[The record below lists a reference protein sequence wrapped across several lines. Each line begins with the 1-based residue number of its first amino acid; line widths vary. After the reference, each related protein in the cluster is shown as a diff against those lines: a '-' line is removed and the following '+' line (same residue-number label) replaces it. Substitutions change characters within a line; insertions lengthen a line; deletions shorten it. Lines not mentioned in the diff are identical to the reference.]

1 MSIQTIK
8 PGDTA
13 YIVQRARV
21 LAARPR
27 IKGVVSES
35 YSKDGRL
42 YGIAI
47 KVDAG
52 DPKIFATREV
62 FSTEQEARQA
72 AYDFIRQAEDDN
84 HIAYARSRVAL
95 NKARA
100 ATPLINSI
108 TTE

>member
-1 MSIQTIK
+1 MSIQTNK
-8 PGDTA
+8 PGDTVF
-13 YIVQRARV
+13 IVQRARV

-27 IKGVVSES
+27 IKGVVSVS
-35 YSKDGRL
+35 YSKDARM

-72 AYDFIRQAEDDN
+72 AYDFILQAEDDS
-84 HIAYARSRVAL
+84 HIAYARSRAAL

-100 ATPLINSI
+100 ANHQINPI
-108 TTE
+108 TAE